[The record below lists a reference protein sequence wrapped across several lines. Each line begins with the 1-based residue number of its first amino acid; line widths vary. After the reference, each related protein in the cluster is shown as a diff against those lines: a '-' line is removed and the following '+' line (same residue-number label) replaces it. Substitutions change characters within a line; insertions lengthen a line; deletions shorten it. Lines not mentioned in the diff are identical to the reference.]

1 MAGHQSRGVLFR
13 KYALY
18 FSGLVVVAL
27 FLSGA
32 TSLYFTYRD
41 TRAFVDQLQQEKA
54 LGAAQRIKQ
63 FADTIEAQLKGAL
76 VLGPGATQ
84 ADLQEQHFELLRL
97 LRQAPAV
104 ADLKWVDP
112 NAIQRMKVSRLAK
125 DQVGVRRSVADVPG
139 VAAALT
145 GRTYWSSVYFRQ
157 ESEPYLTVVTGGS
170 RREAGALIADI
181 NLKFVWEVVSA
192 IKIGESGYAYVV
204 DASGRLISHPNIS
217 LVLQRTDLSGLP
229 QVRDLLAAR
238 WQGQGYM
245 APAAA
250 DGGKRGTLSSHAAI
264 ANLGWQVL
272 VEQSTGEAFAPILAS
287 ALRTG
292 MLVLFGIAIA
302 VGVSVGLARRMTA
315 PIHTLQAGATR
326 IGEGQLHNRV
336 EVKTGDELEVLAD
349 QFNRMAERL
358 LESYTGL
365 EQKIEERTRQLDL
378 ANRAKSRFLA
388 AASHDL
394 RQPVHALGLYV
405 AQFRDATTGEERR
418 RLQEK
423 IEASSTAVAELIEAL
438 LDISKLDA
446 GTVQPQSAEFAL
458 QLVFNR
464 LEASF
469 SVAAQSKG
477 LRFRIRPS
485 RLRIQTDPMLLE
497 RILLNLAAN
506 AVRYT
511 QEGGVLIAG
520 RRRAG
525 KARIEVWDTGI
536 GIAAD
541 QQAHIFE
548 EFYRAHAAGPD
559 HGKGLGLGLAIVE
572 RLVGLMGINFTFRSV
587 AGRGS
592 VFVLEVPLAE
602 TAETTL
608 MSPPDRAAT
617 MRFDGARVLVLDD
630 DAAALDAAA
639 GLLAKW
645 GCDVVACGNGAE
657 ALSALQPPAVAPHA
671 ILSDYQLSNGELG
684 TEVIKRIHQV
694 CGRPIPAIVISG
706 DITAEMR
713 QAAQREGL
721 HVLHKPLQAA
731 KLRTLLHHVLS
742 GMHDANARAGQDNIL
757 GR

>member
-1 MAGHQSRGVLFR
+1 
-13 KYALY
+13 
-18 FSGLVVVAL
+18 
-27 FLSGA
+27 
-32 TSLYFTYRD
+32 
-41 TRAFVDQLQQEKA
+41 
-54 LGAAQRIKQ
+54 
-63 FADTIEAQLKGAL
+63 
-76 VLGPGATQ
+76 
-84 ADLQEQHFELLRL
+84 
-97 LRQAPAV
+97 
-104 ADLKWVDP
+104 
-112 NAIQRMKVSRLAK
+112 
-125 DQVGVRRSVADVPG
+125 
-139 VAAALT
+139 
-145 GRTYWSSVYFRQ
+145 VYFRQ
-157 ESEPYLTVVTGGS
+157 ESEPYLTVATGGS
-170 RREAGALIADI
+170 RRASGALIADI

-192 IKIGESGYAYVV
+192 IKIGDSGYAYVV

-229 QVRDLLAAR
+229 QVRDLLGAR
-238 WQGQGYM
+238 WQGQSYM

-250 DGGKRGTLSSHAAI
+250 DGGKRGTLTSHATI
-264 ANLGWQVL
+264 PNLGWQVL
-272 VEQSTGEAFAPILAS
+272 VEQPIGEAFEPIVAS

-302 VGVSVGLARRMTA
+302 VGVGVGLARRMTV
-315 PIHTLQAGATR
+315 PIHALQAGATR

-336 EVKTGDELEVLAD
+336 EVRTGDELEVLAD

-365 EQKIEERTRQLDL
+365 EQKIEERTRQLAL

-405 AQFRDATTGEERR
+405 AQFRDATSSAERR

-423 IEASSTAVAELIEAL
+423 IEASSSAVAELIEAL

-511 QEGGVLIAG
+511 QDGGVLIAG

-548 EFYRAHAAGPD
+548 EFYQAHAADPD

-572 RLVGLMGINFTFRSV
+572 RLVGLMGIDFTFRSV
-587 AGRGS
+587 QGRGS
-592 VFVLEVPLAE
+592 VFVLELSLAE
-602 TAETTL
+602 TAETSQLT
-608 MSPPDRAAT
+608 PAGRDAT
-617 MRFDGARVLVLDD
+617 MRFDGTRVLVLDD

-639 GLLAKW
+639 GLLAQW
-645 GCDVVACGNGAE
+645 GCDVVACRNGAE
-657 ALSALQPPAVAPHA
+657 ALSALRPPAGVPHA
-671 ILSDYQLSNGELG
+671 ILSDYQLSDGELG
-684 TEVIKRIHQV
+684 TEVIRRIHEV
-694 CGRPIPAIVISG
+694 CGRRIPAIVISG

-713 QAAQREGL
+713 QSAQREGL
-721 HVLHKPLQAA
+721 YVLHKPVQAA
-731 KLRTLLHHVLS
+731 KLRTLLHHLFS
-742 GMHDANARAGQDNIL
+742 GLRDTSARAS
-757 GR
+757 